1 MQLECMMYNDLGHLC
16 VAISAIKSPQVNRR
30 REVIVDT
37 LINPNIAYLL
47 LVAGFFFAILALM
60 APGTGLLEAG
70 ALITLILAG
79 WEISYLPINV
89 WALLVLLLGVLPFM
103 LAVRRSQRLIYL
115 VIAILTLIVGST
127 FLFQGEG
134 LLPAVNPVL
143 AIVVSTLT
151 GVFMWIATT
160 KILEASRIRPEHDL
174 KKLIGA
180 VGEAK
185 TDIHA
190 GGSVQVAGEL
200 WTARSTQNIPIGS
213 SIRVVGRD
221 GFILDVELLEHSEDS
236 SGETLPQN

>member
-1 MQLECMMYNDLGHLC
+1 
-16 VAISAIKSPQVNRR
+16 
-30 REVIVDT
+30 VDA
-37 LINPNIAYLL
+37 LINPNVAYLL

-79 WEISYLPINV
+79 WVISFLPINV
-89 WALLVLLLGVLPFM
+89 WALLILLLGVLPFM

-115 VIAILTLIVGST
+115 VIAILTLIVGSV

-143 AIVVSTLT
+143 AIVVSTFT

-174 KKLIGA
+174 GKLMGA

-185 TDIHA
+185 TNIHN

-200 WTARSTQNIPIGS
+200 WTARSAQQIPVGS
-213 SIRVVGRD
+213 TVRVVGRD
-221 GFILDVELLEHSEDS
+221 GFILDVELVEQTQNS
-236 SGETLPQN
+236 SGEILP

>member
-1 MQLECMMYNDLGHLC
+1 MYNDLGHLC

-174 KKLIGA
+174 KKL
-180 VGEAK
+180 
-185 TDIHA
+185 
-190 GGSVQVAGEL
+190 

-221 GFILDVELLEHSEDS
+221 GFILDVELLENSDDS
-236 SGETLPQN
+236 SGEILPQN